1 MPDWVDEEHRQV
13 RYGLTGE
20 VLVEKTSPFQRI
32 TLIRS
37 ERYGKALLLDG
48 CWMTIRAC
56 GISTWSRSMA
66 MS

>member
-1 MPDWVDEEHRQV
+1 MPVWVDEEHRQV

-37 ERYGKALLLDG
+37 ERYLSL
-48 CWMTIRAC
+48 IH
-56 GISTWSRSMA
+56 I
-66 MS
+66 